1 MKYIWQE
8 VGSFLNFGISWK
20 ILVLRFHYEN
30 NVKIRRFNYIMS
42 FIIFSIYKYKISC
55 RINYEKLEKNL
66 ARAKEIVIRQ
76 PNSMD
81 QGHNHIQYSNIKI

>member
-1 MKYIWQE
+1 MEYL
-8 VGSFLNFGISWK
+8 GS

-30 NVKIRRFNYIMS
+30 NVKIRRLNYIMS

-66 ARAKEIVIRQ
+66 ARPKEIVIRQ

-81 QGHNHIQYSNIKI
+81 KGHNHIQYSNIKI

>member
-1 MKYIWQE
+1 
-8 VGSFLNFGISWK
+8 
-20 ILVLRFHYEN
+20 
-30 NVKIRRFNYIMS
+30 MS

-76 PNSMD
+76 LNGPRPQSHTIFKYQNL
-81 QGHNHIQYSNIKI
+81 IKSPGCD

>member
-1 MKYIWQE
+1 MEYL
-8 VGSFLNFGISWK
+8 GS

-30 NVKIRRFNYIMS
+30 NVKIRRLNYIMS
-42 FIIFSIYKYKISC
+42 FIIFSIYIYKISC

-66 ARAKEIVIRQ
+66 ARPKEIVIRQ

-81 QGHNHIQYSNIKI
+81 KGHNHIQYSNIKI